1 MVLAQIFIAMV
12 LEISN
17 YCGNNLDFPAVASHD
32 FSVIRYY
39 VPFSRQ
45 SGTSPT
51 AGHNVIF

>member
-32 FSVIRYY
+32 FSVIRYC